1 MPTPNSNRK
10 LTQLLLSLLGSL
22 LLILALETTPAQANS
37 SSPQAPSTHIKV
49 VDEADIFTD
58 TEEADLNLLIN
69 TRDRETQ
76 GARLLIYTT
85 TRDYEGSLR
94 DYANSLGNQ
103 WNVGDPQLKNGVT
116 LVIDMKEQE
125 AFLAVAEGA
134 RQQISDQVA
143 RDITQ
148 NVLAPKLAQ
157 GQYVEG
163 ARATIDDV
171 YNLASQGATNDRD
184 TAGILLGVGLVA
196 LLTATGSLMG
206 GYLLR
211 GRRRI
216 RRQAE
221 AEIDLALA
229 QAPQLLVTAQMRRD
243 YLAYRY
249 NNQTEPLA
257 GSQAH
262 NQELERQEA
271 VTGRSYTRYAAS
283 FRDWLPLYQAKPAL
297 YSGKNQLPEDDLPGG
312 LAS

>member
-1 MPTPNSNRK
+1 MPNPNSNRK
-10 LTQLLLSLLGSL
+10 LTQLILGLLSSL
-22 LLILALETTPAQANS
+22 LLILALEAKPAQANT
-37 SSPQAPSTHIKV
+37 SPAAPSAHIKV
-49 VDEADIFTD
+49 LDEADIFTD

-76 GARLLIYTT
+76 GARLLVYTT

-94 DYANSLGNQ
+94 DYASNLGNQ

-116 LVIDMKEQE
+116 LVIDMKGQE

-134 RQQISDQVA
+134 RQHISDQVA

-148 NVLAPKLAQ
+148 NVLVPKLAQ
-157 GQYVEG
+157 GKYAEG
-163 ARATIDDV
+163 VRATIDDV
-171 YNLASQGATNDRD
+171 YNLAASSSDTDRD

-196 LLTATGSLMG
+196 LITATGSLLG

-211 GRRRI
+211 GRSRI
-216 RRQAE
+216 RRQVE
-221 AEIDLALA
+221 TEIDLTLA
-229 QAPQLLVTAQMRRD
+229 QTPQLLVTAQMRRD

-249 NNQTEPLA
+249 SNQTEPLA

-271 VTGRSYTRYAAS
+271 VSGRSYTRYAAS
-283 FRDWLPLYQAKPAL
+283 FRDWLPLYQAQPEL

>member
-1 MPTPNSNRK
+1 MPNPNSNRK
-10 LTQLLLSLLGSL
+10 LTQLILGLLSSL
-22 LLILALETTPAQANS
+22 LLILALDAKPAQANT
-37 SSPQAPSTHIKV
+37 SPAAPSAHIKV
-49 VDEADIFTD
+49 LDEADIFTD

-76 GARLLIYTT
+76 GARLLVYTT

-94 DYANSLGNQ
+94 DYASNLGNQ

-116 LVIDMKEQE
+116 LVIDMKGQE

-134 RQQISDQVA
+134 RQHISDQVA

-148 NVLAPKLAQ
+148 NVLVPKLAQ
-157 GQYVEG
+157 GKYAEG
-163 ARATIDDV
+163 VRATIDDV
-171 YNLASQGATNDRD
+171 YNLAASSSDTDRD

-196 LLTATGSLMG
+196 LITATGSLLG

-211 GRRRI
+211 GRSRI
-216 RRQAE
+216 RRQVE
-221 AEIDLALA
+221 TEIDLTLA
-229 QAPQLLVTAQMRRD
+229 QTPQLLVTAQMRRD

-249 NNQTEPLA
+249 SNQTEPLA

-271 VTGRSYTRYAAS
+271 VSGRSYTRYAAS
-283 FRDWLPLYQAKPAL
+283 FRDWLPLYQAQPEL

>member
-10 LTQLLLSLLGSL
+10 LTQLVLGLLSSL
-22 LLILALETTPAQANS
+22 LLILALETTPAQANT
-37 SSPQAPSTHIKV
+37 SPAAPSAHIKV
-49 VDEADIFTD
+49 LDEADIFTD

-76 GARLLIYTT
+76 GARLLVYTT

-94 DYANSLGNQ
+94 DYASNLGNQ

-116 LVIDMKEQE
+116 LVIDMKGQE

-148 NVLAPKLAQ
+148 NVLVPKLAQ
-157 GQYVEG
+157 GKYAEG
-163 ARATIDDV
+163 VRATIDDV

-196 LLTATGSLMG
+196 LITATGSLLG

-229 QAPQLLVTAQMRRD
+229 QTPKLLVTAQMRRD

-283 FRDWLPLYQAKPAL
+283 FRDWLPLYQANPAL
-297 YSGKNQLPEDDLPGG
+297 YSGKNQIPEDDLPGG